1 MKNNFTIIS
10 LGGSI
15 LVSKKIQTHY
25 LKRLYDFINKQINKE
40 KKFILVVGGG
50 SIARD
55 YQKAAS
61 QIVDTINED
70 KDWLG
75 IHSTRLN
82 AHLLR
87 TIFRERAYP
96 VVLDSPQKQIKKR
109 DLDKYA
115 LFIAS
120 GSRPGWSTD
129 YISFKLAHRFG
140 QKEVLI
146 ATKIPYIYDRDISQF
161 KGARAIKNLTWSHY
175 RKLLPSDVWVPGMR
189 APIDP
194 IATNFA
200 IKNKMTCVLLRGTNI
215 KNLDNFISG
224 KKFDGTTIR

>member
-1 MKNNFTIIS
+1 MKNNFIVIS

-15 LVSKKIQTHY
+15 IVSKKIQIQY
-25 LKRLYDFINKQINKE
+25 LKRLYDFINRQIDEGKR
-40 KKFILVVGGG
+40 FILVVGGG

-61 QIVDTINED
+61 QIAHTINED

-129 YISFKLAHRFG
+129 YIAFKLAHRFG

-161 KGARAIKNLTWSHY
+161 KDAKPIKELTWNRY
-175 RKLLPSDVWVPGMR
+175 KELLPSEVWIPGMS

-215 KNLDNFISG
+215 KNLDNFFDG
-224 KKFDGTTIR
+224 KGFDGTRIK

>member
-1 MKNNFTIIS
+1 MKDDFTVIS

-15 LVSKKIQTHY
+15 IISKKIQTQY
-25 LKRLYDFINKQINKE
+25 LKRLYDFINKQINE
-40 KKFILVVGGG
+40 GKKFILVVGGG

-61 QIVDTINED
+61 QIVDTTNED

-87 TIFRERAYP
+87 TIFREQAYP

-109 DLDKYA
+109 DLSKYA

-129 YISFKLAHRFG
+129 YVAFKLAHRFG
-140 QKEVLI
+140 HGEVLI
-146 ATKIPYIYDRDISQF
+146 ATKVPYIYDKDISQF
-161 KGARAIKNLTWSHY
+161 KEAKPIKKLTWNRY
-175 RKLLPSDVWVPGMR
+175 AKLLPSDVWTPGMK

-200 IKNKMTCVLLRGTNI
+200 IKNKMKCVLLRGTNI
-215 KNLDNFISG
+215 KNLENFFSG
-224 KKFDGTTIR
+224 KKFDGTIIK